1 MTHMCHMV
9 SQLQSHYFEHVKLLQ
24 TLQWTFTCSGAFFK
38 TNSEKYTPLINLL
51 VTHLHVK

>member
-1 MTHMCHMV
+1 MCHMV

-51 VTHLHVK
+51 VTHLHMK